1 MQVGDRVYV
10 QKNEL
15 VFHKWYKAHIIE
27 IRPTKRPASQGTLRW
42 CIIDIFTC
50 CSKLPMEYVVMYE
63 DQTTQ
68 IVNIGQISERL

>member
-1 MQVGDRVYV
+1 MQVGERVYA
-10 QKNEL
+10 QKTAPHE
-15 VFHKWYKAHIIE
+15 WYKAYIIE
-27 IRPTKRPASQGTLRW
+27 IRPAKRPTSQATLMW
-42 CIIDIFTC
+42 CIIDIVTC

>member
-1 MQVGDRVYV
+1 MQVGERVYA
-10 QKNEL
+10 QKTAPHE
-15 VFHKWYKAHIIE
+15 WYKAYIIE
-27 IRPTKRPASQGTLRW
+27 IRPAKRVRT
-42 CIIDIFTC
+42 CIDMVTC